1 MHEPLYGRHNQAMS
15 SLRHEIACGAA
26 QLIAEE
32 GFDYQSAKRKA
43 YERMTGGLGGR
54 IAASDLPSNQ
64 EIEEA
69 VRDHLALFAD
79 ESQRAHCEAMRR
91 AALQLMQRLSAY
103 QPVLMGALANGTATA
118 FSVIHLGCRAESA
131 KELAIDFLNDGISV
145 EATELANPAGQGM
158 VEGLLLDW
166 QGHPVV
172 ITTLAR
178 GGLPR
183 RIVNLSTHE
192 LTQQLNNGGL
202 A

>member
-1 MHEPLYGRHNQAMS
+1 MHEPLYGRHNRAMP

-26 QLIAEE
+26 QLVAEE
-32 GFDYQSAKRKA
+32 GFDYQTAKRKA
-43 YERMTGGLGGR
+43 YERITGGLGGR

-69 VRDHLALFAD
+69 VREHLSLYAD
-79 ESQRAHCEAMRR
+79 EDQRAHCESMRR
-91 AALQLMQRLSAY
+91 AALQLMHRLEAF

-131 KELAIDFLNDGISV
+131 KELAIDFLNDGIQV
-145 EATELANPAGQGM
+145 EATELTNPVGQGT

-172 ITTLAR
+172 ISTLPH

-183 RIVNLSTHE
+183 RVTSLSAQE
-192 LTQQLNNGGL
+192 LQLQLHRGGPT
-202 A
+202 

>member
-1 MHEPLYGRHNQAMS
+1 M
-15 SLRHEIACGAA
+15 
-26 QLIAEE
+26 
-32 GFDYQSAKRKA
+32 
-43 YERMTGGLGGR
+43 
-54 IAASDLPSNQ
+54 
-64 EIEEA
+64 
-69 VRDHLALFAD
+69 
-79 ESQRAHCEAMRR
+79 
-91 AALQLMQRLSAY
+91 QLMQRLSAY

-183 RIVNLSTHE
+183 RIVNLSTPE
-192 LTQQLNNGGL
+192 LTQQLNNGGM

>member
-1 MHEPLYGRHNQAMS
+1 MREPLYGRHNQAMS

-43 YERMTGGLGGR
+43 YERVTGGLGGR

-69 VRDHLALFAD
+69 IRDHLALFAD
-79 ESQRAHCEAMRR
+79 EDQRAHCEAMRR
-91 AALQLMQRLSAY
+91 AALALMQRLASFH
-103 QPVLMGALANGTATA
+103 PVLMGALANGTATQ

-131 KELAIDFLNDGISV
+131 KELAIDFLNDGITV
-145 EATELANPAGQGM
+145 EATELANPIGQGR

-183 RIVNLSTHE
+183 RFSSLNVHE
-192 LTQQLNNGGL
+192 LSLQLNDGGL